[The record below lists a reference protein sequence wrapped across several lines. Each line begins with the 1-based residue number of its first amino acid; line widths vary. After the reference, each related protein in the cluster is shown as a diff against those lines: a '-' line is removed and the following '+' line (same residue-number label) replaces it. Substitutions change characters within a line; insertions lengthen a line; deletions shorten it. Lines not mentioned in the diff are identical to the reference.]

1 MDAYTI
7 EREFDKNWNICSETN
22 DKISNTSIKSLIQ
35 FSMKMIGKITWL
47 NNKITLKRRVI
58 LFCFG
63 EKCMSGR
70 IEKLKESIN
79 DNEFEILVDFIEPDY
94 FKDELII
101 GDFFTIN
108 EASKIL
114 TKGEVI
120 GLVRS

>member
-1 MDAYTI
+1 
-7 EREFDKNWNICSETN
+7 
-22 DKISNTSIKSLIQ
+22 
-35 FSMKMIGKITWL
+35 
-47 NNKITLKRRVI
+47 
-58 LFCFG
+58 
-63 EKCMSGR
+63 MSGR
-70 IEKLKESIN
+70 IEKLKESSN

>member
-1 MDAYTI
+1 
-7 EREFDKNWNICSETN
+7 
-22 DKISNTSIKSLIQ
+22 
-35 FSMKMIGKITWL
+35 MIGKITWL

-70 IEKLKESIN
+70 IEKLKESSN

-120 GLVRS
+120 GLVRSELKEK